1 MADLQAWS
9 LCRIVNITQN
19 EKDPVQVMSFV
30 DDWHKLYEV
39 QTTQRQQHSSDDT
52 KSVVP
57 SAIQQQYEWHQ
68 YTTLWILEHNSNK
81 QNLCQ
86 PMRMTS
92 YPHLLWNNHIKI
104 NHINAHH
111 ILLGLGSYVM
121 WTDVIPCFTGKW
133 LAIQPRIKIE
143 RETVRETRPES
154 HAPHTLVKN

>member
-1 MADLQAWS
+1 MRKTLYK
-9 LCRIVNITQN
+9 LCHLWTIDINYTRC
-19 EKDPVQVMSFV
+19 
-30 DDWHKLYEV
+30 KL
-39 QTTQRQQHSSDDT
+39 HNGSSIHLKT
-52 KSVVP
+52 LNQLFS
-57 SAIQQQYEWHQ
+57 QQYNNSMNDISTQH
-68 YTTLWILEHNSNK
+68 TTLWILEHNSNK

-143 RETVRETRPES
+143 RETVCETRPES
-154 HAPHTLVKN
+154 RTTYTSEELVW

>member
-1 MADLQAWS
+1 MVFMPNCLHYTEWE
-9 LCRIVNITQN
+9 R

-52 KSVVP
+52 KSVVQ

-92 YPHLLWNNHIKI
+92 YPHLLWNNHIKSHQCTSHTTGPGFI
-104 NHINAHH
+104 CDVNRRDTVLYRKMTRDTASNQNRTRNCTRDTTRITHH
-111 ILLGLGSYVM
+111 I
-121 WTDVIPCFTGKW
+121 
-133 LAIQPRIKIE
+133 
-143 RETVRETRPES
+143 
-154 HAPHTLVKN
+154 H